1 MTNEK
6 FTVPTTEKEAALQI
20 LIEALF
26 EFGDILFKPDGQNG
40 PSLVVNNESG
50 TEISLTESQSD
61 ILRAAGVPVFKEGGD
76 APSFDGLL
84 SATEGGAHKR
94 FQAFRGT
101 DSRFRGRKIPGNP
114 RKANKERKK
123 RNMAESIFK
132 GGEEM
137 KEKEDVKQ
145 RIDEAEKELRILFD
159 DLIYEH
165 CDNAGQYELN
175 NLASGFNILLEY
187 ARKWQEAQESGPA
200 MPETMGR
207 SETTEEP
214 ILTASEKEYLS
225 NVIKPFRG
233 KSPITVE
240 KFGSGYLPD
249 KEGIIIWIYHVDNAN
264 IKDAVFFPYFEAG
277 EMYRGME
284 ADREYSLEEL
294 GL

>member
-1 MTNEK
+1 
-6 FTVPTTEKEAALQI
+6 
-20 LIEALF
+20 
-26 EFGDILFKPDGQNG
+26 
-40 PSLVVNNESG
+40 
-50 TEISLTESQSD
+50 
-61 ILRAAGVPVFKEGGD
+61 
-76 APSFDGLL
+76 
-84 SATEGGAHKR
+84 
-94 FQAFRGT
+94 
-101 DSRFRGRKIPGNP
+101 
-114 RKANKERKK
+114 
-123 RNMAESIFK
+123 
-132 GGEEM
+132 M
-137 KEKEDVKQ
+137 KEKENVKQ

-165 CDNAGQYELN
+165 CDNAGQYELD
-175 NLASGFNILLEY
+175 NLASGFNTLLEY

-200 MPETMGR
+200 MPKTMGGN
-207 SETTEEP
+207 ETTEEP

-249 KEGIIIWIYHVDNAN
+249 KEGIIIWIRHADNAN

-284 ADREYSLEEL
+284 ADREYGLEEL